1 MFIAFN
7 LACKQTFF
15 NFSIRSFKKCLIFL
29 FVMFKNIGEL
39 ARKKNKYYQLALA
52 SINPLRFIFY
62 HSRSKDFEDKIEG
75 L

>member
-1 MFIAFN
+1 
-7 LACKQTFF
+7 
-15 NFSIRSFKKCLIFL
+15 
-29 FVMFKNIGEL
+29 MFKNIGEL

-62 HSRSKDFEDKIEG
+62 HPRSKDFEDKIEG